1 MELEAFKER
10 VAEGVN
16 LPKELLTGETSEEV
30 ISQAKALLT
39 YKKENSPMYENKGEF
54 FALEMIQQ
62 EAEKDSFIERLA
74 EGTPEEKPKN
84 ERTPGEV
91 FAEWA
96 SNFL

>member
-16 LPKELLTGETSEEV
+16 LPKELLTGETGEEV

-39 YKKENSPMYENKGEF
+39 YRKENNPMYENKGEF
-54 FALEMIQQ
+54 IALEMIQQ

-74 EGTPEEKPKN
+74 EGTSEEKPKN

-96 SNFL
+96 RNFL